1 MLSRF
6 FTQSKPKESTIDSES
21 ESETTDFL
29 YQLMNS
35 IVKNP
40 QALSN
45 AIEKLNK
52 SDITNFLINILHEID
67 TDECRNNLSIIF
79 NNETIMDTTFHIFQ
93 TFFTS
98 AKKRNSVVNRYMQ
111 RINPMLSLFL
121 TDWVTFGTIPKGTIP
136 KRKRRNNRIVI
147 QQTDNEDTQQRIYKK
162 LLKRIKKQHDLRRV
176 IF

>member
-1 MLSRF
+1 MNYF
-6 FTQSKPKESTIDSES
+6 FPKTIPKESAIDSKSES
-21 ESETTDFL
+21 ESDTTDFL

-40 QALSN
+40 QSLSN

-67 TDECRNNLSIIF
+67 TDEFRNNLSIIF
-79 NNETIMDTTFHIFQ
+79 NNETIMDSTFHIFQ
-93 TFFTS
+93 KFFTS

-121 TDWVTFGTIPKGTIP
+121 TDWVTFGTSTIP
-136 KRKRRNNRIVI
+136 KRKRRNHRIVI
-147 QQTDNEDTQQRIYKK
+147 QQMDNEDTQKHIYKK
-162 LLKRIKKQHDLRRV
+162 LLKRIKKQHDLRRD

>member
-1 MLSRF
+1 MNYF
-6 FTQSKPKESTIDSES
+6 FPKTKPKESTIDSES
-21 ESETTDFL
+21 ESDTSDFL

-35 IVKNP
+35 ILKNP
-40 QALSN
+40 QSLSN

-67 TDECRNNLSIIF
+67 TDEFRNNLSIIF
-79 NNETIMDTTFHIFQ
+79 NNETIMDSTFHIFQ
-93 TFFTS
+93 KFFTS

-121 TDWVTFGTIPKGTIP
+121 TDWVTFGTSTIP
-136 KRKRRNNRIVI
+136 KRKRRNHRIVI
-147 QQTDNEDTQQRIYKK
+147 QQMDNEDTQKHIYKK
-162 LLKRIKKQHDLRRV
+162 LLKRIKKQHDLRRD

>member
-1 MLSRF
+1 MNYF
-6 FTQSKPKESTIDSES
+6 FPKTIPKESAIDSKSES
-21 ESETTDFL
+21 ESDTTDFL

-40 QALSN
+40 QSLSN

-67 TDECRNNLSIIF
+67 TDEFRNNLSIIF

-93 TFFTS
+93 KFFTS

-121 TDWVTFGTIPKGTIP
+121 TDWVTFGTSTIP
-136 KRKRRNNRIVI
+136 KRKRRNHRIVI

-162 LLKRIKKQHDLRRV
+162 LLKRIKKQHDLRRD

>member
-21 ESETTDFL
+21 ESDTSDFL

-40 QALSN
+40 QSLSN

-67 TDECRNNLSIIF
+67 TDEFRNNLSIIF

-98 AKKRNSVVNRYMQ
+98 AKKKKFCRESLHATHKSNAEFISNRLGYVWY
-111 RINPMLSLFL
+111 N
-121 TDWVTFGTIPKGTIP
+121 TKT
-136 KRKRRNNRIVI
+136 
-147 QQTDNEDTQQRIYKK
+147 KK
-162 LLKRIKKQHDLRRV
+162 TE
-176 IF
+176 

>member
-6 FTQSKPKESTIDSES
+6 FTQNKPKESTIDSES
-21 ESETTDFL
+21 ESDTSDFL

-35 IVKNP
+35 ILKNP
-40 QALSN
+40 QSLSN

-67 TDECRNNLSIIF
+67 TDEFRNNLSIIF

-93 TFFTS
+93 KFFTS

-121 TDWVTFGTIPKGTIP
+121 TDWVTFGTSTIP
-136 KRKRRNNRIVI
+136 KRKRRNHRIVI
-147 QQTDNEDTQQRIYKK
+147 QQMDNEDTQKRTYKK
-162 LLKRIKKQHDLRRV
+162 LFKRIKKQHDLRRD

>member
-1 MLSRF
+1 MFSSF
-6 FTQSKPKESTIDSES
+6 FYPKTKSEESTIHSEG
-21 ESETTDFL
+21 ESDTSDFL

-35 IVKNP
+35 ILKNP
-40 QALSN
+40 QSLSN

-67 TDECRNNLSIIF
+67 TDEFRNNLSIIF

-93 TFFTS
+93 KFFTS

-121 TDWVTFGTIPKGTIP
+121 TDWVTFGTIP

-162 LLKRIKKQHDLRRV
+162 LLKRIKKQHDLRRD

>member
-1 MLSRF
+1 MNYF
-6 FTQSKPKESTIDSES
+6 FPKTIPKESAIDSKSES
-21 ESETTDFL
+21 ESDTTDFL

-35 IVKNP
+35 ILKNP
-40 QALSN
+40 QSLSN

-67 TDECRNNLSIIF
+67 TDEFRNNLSIIF

-93 TFFTS
+93 KFFTS

-121 TDWVTFGTIPKGTIP
+121 TDWVTFGTSTIP
-136 KRKRRNNRIVI
+136 KRKRRNHRIVI
-147 QQTDNEDTQQRIYKK
+147 QQMDNEDTQKRTYKK
-162 LLKRIKKQHDLRRV
+162 LFKRIKKQHDLRRD